1 MRPAKIRLVAR
12 AARFTLLAGALC
24 LLAQSG
30 PSRDDYRAAYESWRA
45 ADPGLE
51 RDAGTAGEA
60 LAPRTAKA
68 ADAAAAYSAAHIAF
82 LRDLSDRQ
90 AESLQ
95 WLRETEVQPLPEL
108 SPTPD
113 LIRFANREIG
123 AVSASAAVFAKDSDR
138 ALQQLRLAFET
149 EQAALEALRA
159 AVTDRQKANEKATQ
173 AAMAAEQAR
182 GKALEQYPFP
192 ASALAQSASLMR
204 QEAAAWAAYYPALAE
219 ASRLAPTSLAP
230 PVSGPPVSGPPVSS
244 VPASNGQD
252 SNLQSQAARAV
263 ASADPPRAPSI
274 TPLPLSRYVGVW
286 GFQAGSKF
294 FGSEPEFVDVAVHEE
309 NGHAT
314 GTFYARFKLPPGT
327 GDPVVRFS
335 FSGDF
340 AATRIQTFALET
352 GDGVKGTIDL
362 IPGGPFNVLEVN
374 FNTEVRAGKIHQG
387 DVLLV
392 KQ

>member
-68 ADAAAAYSAAHIAF
+68 ADAAAAYGAAHIAF

-95 WLRETEVQPLPEL
+95 WLRETEVQPLPDL

-113 LIRFANREIG
+113 LIRFTNREIS

-149 EQAALEALRA
+149 EQAALEALRT

-173 AAMAAEQAR
+173 AALAAEQAR

-219 ASRLAPTSLAP
+219 ASRLAATTPAP
-230 PVSGPPVSGPPVSS
+230 PVSSPPVSS
-244 VPASNGQD
+244 IPASNVQD
-252 SNLQSQAARAV
+252 SNLQSQAARVA

-340 AATRIQTFALET
+340 TATRNQTFALET

-374 FNTEVRAGKIHQG
+374 FNTEVKAGKIHQG